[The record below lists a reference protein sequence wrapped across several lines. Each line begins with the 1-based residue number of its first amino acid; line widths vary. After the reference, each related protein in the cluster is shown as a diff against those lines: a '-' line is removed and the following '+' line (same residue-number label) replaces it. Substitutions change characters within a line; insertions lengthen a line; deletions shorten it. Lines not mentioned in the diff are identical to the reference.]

1 MGTISIR
8 LDAETAAA
16 LERLA
21 REQGKSKSE
30 IVREALIQH
39 AKRNGKRSAN
49 GETLYDRIKDVIGSC
64 DSGGL
69 ALSVDTGRKYAEML
83 WEERRAKLAGG
94 RRPTDRADRSK
105 RPVARTMPRRDKH
118 S

>member
-30 IVREALIQH
+30 IVREALSQH
-39 AKRNGKRSAN
+39 AKRNGKRSQR
-49 GETLYDRIKDVIGSC
+49 GETLYDKIKDIIGSC
-64 DSGGL
+64 SGGPSD
-69 ALSVDTGRKYAEML
+69 LSVDSGKKYAAML
-83 WEERRAKLAGG
+83 WERKRARDADRRRTARRA
-94 RRPTDRADRSK
+94 RAS
-105 RPVARTMPRRDKH
+105 
-118 S
+118 